1 MNSQASG
8 LRVAAAI
15 FALVC
20 IAHILRVAT
29 QVDIMIAGRELP
41 MWINMI
47 GVVIA
52 GALSLWMWRL
62 AGALPRQ
69 G

>member
-8 LRVAAAI
+8 LRVAAVI

-20 IAHILRVAT
+20 IAHILRVVT

-41 MWINMI
+41 MWINMV

-52 GALSLWMWRL
+52 GTLSLWMWRL
-62 AGALPRQ
+62 AGAQ
-69 G
+69 ST